1 MNDEGKKLFIIHR
14 SSLRFMRE
22 KKYKILYV
30 DDEPTNL
37 LTFRETFR
45 KDYQVFTALSGDEG
59 LNLLRREKEIPLIIT
74 DQRMPNMTGVQ
85 FLEKIIP
92 EFPDTIRM
100 ILTGFTDIE
109 ALIEAIN
116 TGQVY
121 RYITKPWEE
130 NELRVTIK
138 RALETYELNQQNKRL
153 VEDLIRINKELDQ
166 KVEERT
172 HELRLANEQKD
183 ELLGMVA
190 HDLRNPLT
198 VVMNF
203 AEILQK
209 SLTERV
215 NERETK
221 YLQLMYTSC
230 NHSLELIGD
239 LLDINAIESGRVKLI
254 LVKISLGSIIKENC
268 TKNEYLAV
276 NKGIKL
282 VSEIPGDLPQVS
294 VDTNRIHEIL
304 DNLISNAIKFSHP
317 GTTIRVIASKNDG
330 QIKVSIQDQGLGI
343 RSEELDTLFKKFGKT
358 TTKPTRGEA
367 STGLGLA
374 IVKKLVELHGGRI
387 WAESVHGQ
395 GSTFTFSLP
404 LAEARG

>member
-1 MNDEGKKLFIIHR
+1 
-14 SSLRFMRE
+14 
-22 KKYKILYV
+22 
-30 DDEPTNL
+30 
-37 LTFRETFR
+37 
-45 KDYQVFTALSGDEG
+45 
-59 LNLLRREKEIPLIIT
+59 
-74 DQRMPNMTGVQ
+74 
-85 FLEKIIP
+85 
-92 EFPDTIRM
+92 
-100 ILTGFTDIE
+100 
-109 ALIEAIN
+109 
-116 TGQVY
+116 
-121 RYITKPWEE
+121 
-130 NELRVTIK
+130 
-138 RALETYELNQQNKRL
+138 
-153 VEDLIRINKELDQ
+153 
-166 KVEERT
+166 
-172 HELRLANEQKD
+172 
-183 ELLGMVA
+183 MVA